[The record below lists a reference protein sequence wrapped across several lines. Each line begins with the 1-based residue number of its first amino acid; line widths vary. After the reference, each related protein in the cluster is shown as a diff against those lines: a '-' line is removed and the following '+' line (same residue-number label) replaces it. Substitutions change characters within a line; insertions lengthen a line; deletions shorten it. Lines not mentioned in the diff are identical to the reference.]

1 MSNERKRISDIN
13 KISNKDFIQR
23 IKENE
28 KFIKNSSIIINDSS
42 KRSKSQIIKRKNDKE
57 NEKDKGNF
65 HHKLKLFNMK
75 GVFLNKKKNKKKI
88 MKIKN

>member
-28 KFIKNSSIIINDSS
+28 KFIKNSSIIINDSN
-42 KRSKSQIIKRKNDKE
+42 KRSKSQIIKRKN
-57 NEKDKGNF
+57 
-65 HHKLKLFNMK
+65 KL
-75 GVFLNKKKNKKKI
+75 
-88 MKIKN
+88 